1 MAGLIAILMGLV
13 MAIIGAAIA
22 SLIGA
27 LFLMLAT
34 KLVVKTSIEYGKAY
48 KLTFVVYL
56 VSMVIGAIL
65 ALVMGTETSGS
76 LFSMSNIVSWAAGL
90 AFGGW
95 WYGNKINNAEG
106 SPIGFGQGAIVALV
120 IIAISI
126 VIGLALTG
134 LIGGAAMTG
143 AEMATG

>member
-1 MAGLIAILMGLV
+1 MAILMGLV
-13 MAIIGAAIA
+13 MAVIGAAIG

-27 LFLMLAT
+27 LFLMLAN
-34 KLVVKTSIEYGKAY
+34 KMVVKTSLGYGKAY

-56 VSMVIGAIL
+56 VTMVIAAL
-65 ALVMGTETSGS
+65 AAVVVGVDTSGS
-76 LFSMSNIVSWAAGL
+76 MFGTSNIISWIAGL

-106 SPIGFGQGAIVALV
+106 NPIGFGQGVIVALV

-126 VIGLALTG
+126 VIGLVLTG
-134 LIGGAAMTG
+134 LLGGAAMVATDG
-143 AEMATG
+143 AMSG

>member
-1 MAGLIAILMGLV
+1 MEIMAILMGLV
-13 MAIIGAAIA
+13 MAVIGAAIGA
-22 SLIGA
+22 LIGA

-34 KLVVKTSIEYGKAY
+34 KMVVKTSLGYGKAY

-56 VSMVIGAIL
+56 VTMVIAAIAAIIL
-65 ALVMGTETSGS
+65 GVDTSGS
-76 LFSMSNIVSWAAGL
+76 LFSASNIVSWVAGL

-106 SPIGFGQGAIVALV
+106 SPIGFGQGVIVALV

-126 VIGLALTG
+126 VIGLVLTG
-134 LIGGAAMTG
+134 LLGGAAMMG
-143 AEMATG
+143 VDAAATG